1 VSLSQFCRIKWE
13 RAKDLRRQGKFAEA
27 EQELFEALEQAPQHS
42 LLKSSLAN
50 LYVRQGKILEAKILV
65 EEILAMDPQC
75 SQALVVRGEI
85 AFKEKNMK
93 EALESFRHA
102 WQLDQQSYLTV
113 RIARTLKEMERYSE
127 ALETLDSSLVA
138 DKENPRL
145 LKEKA
150 LVLNR
155 LDRRQEALELYEKLR
170 VLEPQ
175 DRFVQ
180 KEILRLK
187 GMRRSD
193 HKVIKELQ
201 TTVNIPS
208 QQDNAQL
215 HGLLAQKLKKAGQ
228 VREAAAAYRTATR
241 LEPDNPYFLKQ
252 QGFCHYSL
260 GEHEQALECLGQAFH
275 KDPSDYYV
283 KGTLEKI
290 YNSLGRLE
298 EFLDLLEEAYHLH
311 PHNVKLLGT
320 IKRLRK
326 LLNTMETNDN

>member
-1 VSLSQFCRIKWE
+1 
-13 RAKDLRRQGKFAEA
+13 
-27 EQELFEALEQAPQHS
+27 
-42 LLKSSLAN
+42 
-50 LYVRQGKILEAKILV
+50 
-65 EEILAMDPQC
+65 
-75 SQALVVRGEI
+75 
-85 AFKEKNMK
+85 
-93 EALESFRHA
+93 
-102 WQLDQQSYLTV
+102 
-113 RIARTLKEMERYSE
+113 
-127 ALETLDSSLVA
+127 
-138 DKENPRL
+138 L